1 VTARRAAAVVALLI
15 AAAVVFALPVG
26 RRRLFNQDRY
36 AMLAREVVDHS
47 RWILPHVR
55 GDVYL
60 NKPPL
65 FFWAVMAGD
74 GVWHRARPAGAARRE
89 RTLILDTSP

>member
-1 VTARRAAAVVALLI
+1 MAGRRAAAVAVLLL

-26 RRRLFNQDRY
+26 RRPLFNQDEVRY

-55 GDVYL
+55 GEVYL

-65 FFWAVMAGD
+65 FFWAVAL
-74 GVWHRARPAGAARRE
+74 VSLPAGGVSDTTAPLVSVVAA
-89 RTLILDTSP
+89 LA

>member
-1 VTARRAAAVVALLI
+1 MTARRAAAVVAL
-15 AAAVVFALPVG
+15 PVG
-26 RRRLFNQDRY
+26 RRPLFNQDEVRY

-55 GDVYL
+55 GEVYL

-74 GVWHRARPAGAARRE
+74 GVRHRGRPADAVGRE